1 MEKMKVKI
9 TTIENMLGSLP
20 GDSEVYRNY
29 IASKAPKPEEILAE
43 ELAALNVDEEF
54 SKACTIFAKDKDGNP
69 ILFDYVFKGFFK
81 NACKALRE
89 SDEGKSKGL
98 SAYKTKIDN
107 LVFVGPRQ
115 VRINT
120 DSPITICE
128 RPLRASTAQGER
140 VALSAS
146 EEIQAGAVMEIEI
159 TTLNKQMMELVC
171 EWLDYGVFNGLGQW
185 HNSGK
190 GRFIWQN
197 ISDREETKET
207 KKKTTA
213 KKTDK
218 GEVVVTEEE
227 AAPAPKKRGRKPK
240 TAK

>member
-1 MEKMKVKI
+1 MEKMKVRI
-9 TTIENMLGSLP
+9 TTLENMLGSLP

-54 SKACTIFAKDKDGNP
+54 SKACTVFAKDDDGAP

-81 NACKALRE
+81 NACKAMRE
-89 SDEGKSKGL
+89 SDDSTNKSKGL

-107 LVFVGPRQ
+107 LVFVGPRK
-115 VRINT
+115 VRIQT

-171 EWLDYGVFNGLGQW
+171 EWLDYGMFNGLGQW

-190 GRFIWQN
+190 GRFTWEN
-197 ISDREETKET
+197 LSDKEEVTET
-207 KKKTTA
+207 KKAA
-213 KKTDK
+213 KKTAK

-240 TAK
+240 TTK